1 MSKEDDLRDM
11 LNTVIHEM
19 DGMDS
24 NPSTWL
30 TWILYLLKG
39 LQQQAMDVNP
49 AYQTTFEE
57 MLSYLQD
64 VIRRRLNTGGW

>member
-49 AYQTTFEE
+49 AYQQTFDE

>member
-1 MSKEDDLRDM
+1 MSNEDDLRDI
-11 LNTVIHEM
+11 LNNAIREM
-19 DGMDS
+19 GGMDS

-49 AYQTTFEE
+49 AYQTTYDE